1 MRDLHKAGDGL
12 WMQRYPTPDQR
23 IALGEIGVNG
33 KGPLA
38 LVSFGNGHLLSRKA
52 QAMLAVEGIETRV
65 VDLRWHAPLP
75 TGGLSESLMAQLAE
89 SSDLRLA
96 RLAAEDSFIATG
108 HAYAA
113 TMPSADSIAAA
124 ARTLVEIGE

>member
-1 MRDLHKAGDGL
+1 
-12 WMQRYPTPDQR
+12 MQRYPTPDQR

-124 ARTLVEIGE
+124 ARALVEIGE